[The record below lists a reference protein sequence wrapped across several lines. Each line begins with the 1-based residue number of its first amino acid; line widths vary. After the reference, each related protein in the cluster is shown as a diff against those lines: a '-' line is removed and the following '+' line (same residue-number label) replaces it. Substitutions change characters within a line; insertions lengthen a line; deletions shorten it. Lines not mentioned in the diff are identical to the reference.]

1 MINKILLMIITFAL
15 ALNVACMGDLEKEDL
30 SETVD
35 NSNALNTTQSLDSEE
50 DNALQMFLQAIQN
63 VEDADS
69 FYTKTEGF
77 TKSLGVT
84 QEISAKRYVIG
95 ELMFKE
101 SVSYSKLVKTATQV
115 LVANGK
121 YLVRGKERVSSVNEV
136 EWKNEA
142 SEITED
148 EYLSRYGSVIFGFS
162 NYVINEQTI
171 TSVDL
176 TKTDCYEFSI
186 TLDLHLSTVYMT
198 KEMKTNA
205 HSENYPT
212 FTDIKVTVKT
222 DLSLQVI
229 SVRYECK
236 YNIKMPLL
244 GEMDCEEDTTEYFY
258 SFNQTSSF
266 PEQEFFS
273 LYV

>member
-258 SFNQTSSF
+258 SFISIKF
-266 PEQEFFS
+266 
-273 LYV
+273 